1 MTWTTGTMSCF
12 ALAMLEWLQAGRGR
26 RGAAGW
32 MALERQPRWWP
43 EDPGLALLATA
54 GSAFSA
60 KFPSLFSSVF
70 SFVNGPSNGCCEG
83 YCIRP
88 APRPGMV
95 AARSRTSADEAA
107 AVLNWVQRCQ
117 VPPWVMARGEKAAFH
132 FPCRSQCA
140 HPVASLPLHSGAVSA
155 TPPSLLPLPKAVSDL
170 PDAWSP
176 VPLGVAS
183 ENCGAS
189 GTWQCCPYISWNS
202 QPPAAE
208 FSGVPR
214 SGFPASQAQPRFPV
228 SQGIYNETPSNADP
242 IHSLFCSLCLHV
254 AVLLNAAS
262 RHWGYNFHQA
272 DRVQTTCS
280 TRLPSSVIP
289 QQSTREGKSRD
300 QDEVPAVCLSGAA
313 DALAPIEVIF
323 SLFRATLWPQTPKR
337 TFHFTCLS
345 IKSFS

>member
-1 MTWTTGTMSCF
+1 MTWTTGKMSCF

-43 EDPGLALLATA
+43 KTQVWLFLPRLGVPSWPGFPASSAQCSPLWMGPVTA
-54 GSAFSA
+54 VVRVTAYGQ
-60 KFPSLFSSVF
+60 
-70 SFVNGPSNGCCEG
+70 G
-83 YCIRP
+83 P
-88 APRPGMV
+88 APVWWPHAVGLPQMRPLLFLTGCRGV
-95 AARSRTSADEAA
+95 RYLHGWWRRERR
-107 AVLNWVQRCQ
+107 QR
-117 VPPWVMARGEKAAFH
+117 FT
-132 FPCRSQCA
+132 FPVGLCA

-155 TPPSLLPLPKAVSDL
+155 TPPSLLPLPKAVLISQTPGHL
-170 PDAWSP
+170 CHLAWP
-176 VPLGVAS
+176 PRTAVPRGLG
-183 ENCGAS
+183 
-189 GTWQCCPYISWNS
+189 CPYISWNS

-208 FSGVPR
+208 FSRVPR

-242 IHSLFCSLCLHV
+242 IHSLFCSLRLHV

-262 RHWGYNFHQA
+262 RHWGYNFHQV

-313 DALAPIEVIF
+313 DALAPTEVIF
-323 SLFRATLWPQTPKR
+323 PLFRATLRPQTPKR